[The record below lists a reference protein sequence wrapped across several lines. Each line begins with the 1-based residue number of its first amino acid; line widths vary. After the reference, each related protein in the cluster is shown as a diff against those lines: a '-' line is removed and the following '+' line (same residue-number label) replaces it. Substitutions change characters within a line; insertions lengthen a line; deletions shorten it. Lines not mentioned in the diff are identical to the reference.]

1 MREIKFRGKSIEG
14 SIGTNMP
21 FVYGGY
27 VKRNNK
33 DKDKEKVYIV
43 QYDSEISYIDFT
55 EVDLKTVGQYTNLKD
70 KNGKE
75 IYEGDILRVKFDDVP
90 INLYVKYDMG
100 EYLLVK
106 EGEWEDSL
114 YACMWFHEVE
124 VVGNIYENEDLLKQN
139 D

>member
-1 MREIKFRGKSIEG
+1 MREIKFRGKPIEG
-14 SIGTNMP
+14 LMEVRMP

-27 VKRNNK
+27 VKRDEK
-33 DKDKEKVYIV
+33 KVYIV

-55 EVDLKTVGQYTNLKD
+55 KVDPETVGQYTNLKD

-75 IYEGDILRVKFDDVP
+75 IYEGDILKVKSDGET
-90 INLYVKYDMG
+90 INLYVKYDIDMG
-100 EYLLVK
+100 EYLLIK

-114 YACMWFHEVE
+114 YGCMCFYEVE
-124 VVGNIYENEDLLKQN
+124 VVGNIYENKDLLKQN